1 MTIMGMRPGQ
11 VRCRP
16 IYEKDH
22 EAVIHCLLRGFPAR
36 PREYW
41 NQAFARLAAR
51 PAIDDYPRYGYL
63 LESSGDVVGVIVQ
76 IFARYRHNGNEAI
89 RCNLSS
95 WCVDF
100 KYRGYALLLVAAA
113 VKRKEV
119 TYTNISPAVQTQRGI
134 EAQGFRRFSD
144 GQIGFIAALS
154 APRFGVR
161 VVDFTDA
168 APEAALLPEDER
180 RILRDH
186 VAYGCEALICVEN
199 GVAHPFVFRRRRVL
213 RDMAPCVQLIY
224 CRDLSDMARYAGP
237 IGRRMLFRGALLF
250 VADSNGPVRGLI
262 GRFFSDSGP
271 KYFKG
276 SAPPA
281 LGDLSF
287 TELVI
292 LGP

>member
-16 IYEKDH
+16 IADEDH
-22 EAVIHCLLRGFPAR
+22 EAVINCLVRGFPSR

-41 NQAFARLAAR
+41 AEALARLAKR

-63 LESSGDVVGVIVQ
+63 LESSTGVVGVIMQ
-76 IFARYRHNGNEAI
+76 IFARYCRNGNEAI

-100 KYRGYALLLVAAA
+100 QYRGYALLLVAAA

-134 EAQGFRRFSD
+134 EAQGFRRFCN
-144 GQIGFIAALS
+144 GQIGFFAALS

-161 VVDFTDA
+161 VVDFDDA
-168 APEAALLPEDER
+168 TPEAALLPEDER

-186 VAYGCEALICVEN
+186 VAYGCDALICVEN
-199 GVAHPFVFRRRRVL
+199 GEAHPFVFRRRRVL
-213 RDMAPCVQLIY
+213 RDMAACAQLIY
-224 CRDLSDMARYAGP
+224 CRDMSEMTRYAGP
-237 IGRRMLFRGALLF
+237 IGRRMLFRGTLLF
-250 VADSNGPVRGLI
+250 VADSNGPVKGLI
-262 GRFFSDSGP
+262 GRYFADRGP

-276 SAPPA
+276 DAPPE